1 MEFKQQMI
9 ECCEFTS
16 KILRFGNLLLK
27 KVCFK
32 QEAKCQIIKYMYKM
46 LFENRLN
53 SELMI

>member
-32 QEAKCQIIKYMYKM
+32 QEAKCRIIKYMHKT
-46 LFENRLN
+46 LFENCLN